1 MSDQNRISPYDINT
15 ISSRKVMRLEKNINK
30 EIISWLNTKFFEWNL
45 KNCMKYS
52 KKNY

>member
-1 MSDQNRISPYDINT
+1 MSDQDRISPYDINT
-15 ISSRKVMRLEKNINK
+15 ISSRKVMRLDEEENK
-30 EIISWLNTKFFEWNL
+30 EIISWSNTKFSEWNL

>member
-15 ISSRKVMRLEKNINK
+15 ISSRIVMRLEKNINK
-30 EIISWLNTKFFEWNL
+30 EIISWLNNKFSKWNL
-45 KNCMKYS
+45 KSCMKYS